1 MLLSPLN
8 TAVTIKAEKMRQALN
23 LLRQCERDGY
33 GVIATMTV
41 QFENHHLPDFMLH
54 QIKTATK
61 GIVAVI
67 DTSDDSPLVGFRQC
81 TT

>member
-33 GVIATMTV
+33 GVITTMTV

-54 QIKTATK
+54 KQKTATK
-61 GIVAVI
+61 E
-67 DTSDDSPLVGFRQC
+67 S
-81 TT
+81 

>member
-8 TAVTIKAEKMRQALN
+8 TAVTIKAEKKRRALN
-23 LLRQCERDGY
+23 LLRQYERDGY

-54 QIKTATK
+54 QIKTATRE
-61 GIVAVI
+61 
-67 DTSDDSPLVGFRQC
+67 S
-81 TT
+81 